1 VRIRDPMAGGD
12 PAVLATHSERYRK
25 KAVDW
30 LDMEIGG
37 RSLMTAGSWSMDG
50 GRRTIWLEAGGL
62 LWLEAR
68 QENYFGWGSIA
79 GSWLV
84 ILLRGCQKSMVK
96 SPGGRRPRVVPG
108 TRSLHKGVLLQLQL
122 IHQFIKQRQQARVR
136 QRRQKSMVK
145 SPGGRRPRVVPV
157 TCPLHKGILLQLLQ
171 IHQFIQQRQQAR
183 VRQRFQRLFRLGSR
197 RMKLGR
203 RRRRRRCAGR
213 VYEVCRRERSHTR
226 LRRA

>member
-12 PAVLATHSERYRK
+12 PTVLATHSERYRK

-37 RSLMTAGSWSMDG
+37 RSLMTAGSGSMDG

-68 QENYFGWGSIA
+68 QEDYCGWGSIA
-79 GSWLV
+79 GFQYSNREVGDQRWFPKL
-84 ILLRGCQKSMVK
+84 GWS
-96 SPGGRRPRVVPG
+96 SYYGGARSLWSNPRVGGDRGWFRVY
-108 TRSLHKGVLLQLQL
+108 TKGYCYSYY
-122 IHQFIKQRQQARVR
+122 R
-136 QRRQKSMVK
+136 
-145 SPGGRRPRVVPV
+145 
-157 TCPLHKGILLQLLQ
+157 
-171 IHQFIQQRQQAR
+171 HQFIQQRQQAR

-197 RMKLGR
+197 RMKLGL

-213 VYEVCRRERSHTR
+213 VYEVGRRERSHTR